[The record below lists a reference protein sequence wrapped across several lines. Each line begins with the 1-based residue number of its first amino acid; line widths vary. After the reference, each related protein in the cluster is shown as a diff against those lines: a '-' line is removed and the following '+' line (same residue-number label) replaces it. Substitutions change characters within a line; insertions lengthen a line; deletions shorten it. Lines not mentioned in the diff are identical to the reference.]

1 MPRGPADHQEI
12 GTWNVR
18 CSMCYAKRKASEMVK
33 NWQGQYRCPTHNE
46 PRHPQDFLKA
56 IPDNPSVPYV
66 QDPGQSFI
74 TLCDVFG
81 VTSVADYAVADC
93 SVCDV
98 PLSIAGY

>member
-1 MPRGPADHQEI
+1 MPRGPADYQAP
-12 GTWNVR
+12 GDWNVR

-66 QDPGQSFI
+66 QDPGQSFV
-74 TLCDVFG
+74 TNFCDLQGISG
-81 VTSVADYAVADC
+81 VTDYASADC
-93 SVCDV
+93 AVCELV
-98 PLSIAGY
+98 PSGLF